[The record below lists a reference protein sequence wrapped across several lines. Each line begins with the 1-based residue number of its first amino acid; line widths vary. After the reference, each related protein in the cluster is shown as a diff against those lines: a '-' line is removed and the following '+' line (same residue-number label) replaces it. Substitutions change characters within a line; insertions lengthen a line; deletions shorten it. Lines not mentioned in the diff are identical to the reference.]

1 MPDAFLMAF
10 SHMEETTMAVIRISK
25 TKGFTVMSNY
35 HLRDKNLTLKAKG
48 LLSMMLSLPDG
59 WHYSVRGLASICK
72 EGVSSISATIR
83 ELDDCGY
90 IRRHQPIVDGKFQEI
105 EYIIYETPQ
114 AKTADAASNTTGD
127 SDENAGGNH
136 PDNPGPDD
144 AEPCPDSA
152 HSDFPYP
159 GNPCTENPHTENS
172 HTENPHT
179 GNTGTENSHA
189 YKRKKQSKTEK
200 SNTDGTKHP
209 SINQRAA
216 QPEMNDG
223 ADAAQNALLEQM
235 GAVRMAD
242 EFARYRE
249 YVKES
254 IEFDRLCERYERD
267 TLEGIVE
274 IMVETLCSKAPYTR
288 IGGQNFPT
296 EVVKSRLMK
305 LDSDHIEYVMTA
317 LSMNTTKIRNLKAY
331 LLTTLYNSYTT
342 INPFYDN
349 WVQSDFPEYAQ
360 PR

>member
-1 MPDAFLMAF
+1 
-10 SHMEETTMAVIRISK
+10 MAVIRISK

-114 AKTADAASNTTGD
+114 AKNADAASNSISD
-127 SDENAGGNH
+127 SDENAGDDH
-136 PDNPGPDD
+136 PDDPGADD

-152 HSDFPYP
+152 YSDFPHP
-159 GNPCTENPHTENS
+159 ENPHPENPCTENPY
-172 HTENPHT
+172 TENPHT

-223 ADAAQNALLEQM
+223 ADAAQTALLEQM

-242 EFARYRE
+242 EFTRYRE

-349 WVQSDFPEYAQ
+349 WVQSDFPEYAR